1 MKKFFYE
8 LLVFIIAIIA
18 MLFGGILIGVTLLHI
33 PFFASHEKLFEYTV
47 AIFSSIIFAII
58 LKIFLLR

>member
-1 MKKFFYE
+1 MKKFFHE

-18 MLFGGILIGVTLLHI
+18 MFLGGILIGVTLLHI

-47 AIFSSIIFAII
+47 AIFSSIIFALI
-58 LKIFLLR
+58 LKYFY